1 MGGWDREGIGDGEV
15 GVQKDRKML
24 MLRKTATRVLRME
37 KCGQRSHGESPATII
52 MVRAF
57 M

>member
-37 KCGQRSHGESPATII
+37 KCGQ
-52 MVRAF
+52 
-57 M
+57 